1 MATVT
6 IKFQNSLN
14 WYIWFTSTS
23 YQCWLNPLKT
33 QAIFIILAVSVIK
46 RVQRVLPKLHAK
58 RAIIRTLT
66 VTYGTLQ
73 KKNKRSSVVNLPKQR
88 QVCPSLFF
96 QFNMRISVIYGT
108 LGVSYKRVVSVLSP
122 LASNSCEG
130 SHMITNIPPPD
141 HLDELLGHFSFFFK
155 DQGKN
160 DVSDFESDTMTSF
173 RTTSASHWRANTYS
187 ILSYDRTNFLNMM
200 HLHFDFTFKG
210 KPL

>member
-33 QAIFIILAVSVIK
+33 QAIFIILAVLVIK

-73 KKNKRSSVVNLPKQR
+73 KNKRSSVLNLLKQR

-96 QFNMRISVIYGT
+96 QGNIRISVIYGT
-108 LGVSYKRVVSVLSP
+108 LSVSCKRVVSVLSP
-122 LASNSCEG
+122 LASNSCGG
-130 SHMITNIPPPD
+130 SQ
-141 HLDELLGHFSFFFK
+141 LLSMRCPLTYEYTTTPEHFIDFFTAIK
-155 DQGKN
+155 CIYLKPKN
-160 DVSDFESDTMTSF
+160 CT
-173 RTTSASHWRANTYS
+173 
-187 ILSYDRTNFLNMM
+187 
-200 HLHFDFTFKG
+200 
-210 KPL
+210 PLGRSLPV

>member
-33 QAIFIILAVSVIK
+33 QAIFIILAVLVIK
-46 RVQRVLPKLHAK
+46 RVQRVLPKLHAN

-73 KKNKRSSVVNLPKQR
+73 KNKRSSVLNLPKQR

-108 LGVSYKRVVSVLSP
+108 LSVSCKRVVRVLSP
-122 LASNSCEG
+122 LALESCGG
-130 SHMITNIPPPD
+130 SHILFKLFLKNRKWWTVSYHQRDIIPYFCSWILDVKFTIICIYLVNVELFISFEASVITMAYWID
-141 HLDELLGHFSFFFK
+141 IIIKYIFG
-155 DQGKN
+155 
-160 DVSDFESDTMTSF
+160 
-173 RTTSASHWRANTYS
+173 
-187 ILSYDRTNFLNMM
+187 
-200 HLHFDFTFKG
+200 
-210 KPL
+210 

>member
-33 QAIFIILAVSVIK
+33 QAIFIILAVLVIK

-73 KKNKRSSVVNLPKQR
+73 KNKRSSVLNLPKQR
-88 QVCPSLFF
+88 QVCPFLFF
-96 QFNMRISVIYGT
+96 QFNMRISVIDGT
-108 LGVSYKRVVSVLSP
+108 LRVSCKHVVSVLSP
-122 LASNSCEG
+122 LASNSCGG
-130 SHMITNIPPPD
+130 SHMWEFYAVRFHVKNRIVCFSSFEIRA
-141 HLDELLGHFSFFFK
+141 LLFSNLK
-155 DQGKN
+155 
-160 DVSDFESDTMTSF
+160 S
-173 RTTSASHWRANTYS
+173 
-187 ILSYDRTNFLNMM
+187 
-200 HLHFDFTFKG
+200 
-210 KPL
+210 

>member
-33 QAIFIILAVSVIK
+33 RAIFIILAVLVIK
-46 RVQRVLPKLHAK
+46 RVQRVLSKLHAK

-73 KKNKRSSVVNLPKQR
+73 KNKRSSVLNLPKQS

-108 LGVSYKRVVSVLSP
+108 LSVSCKRVVSVFSP
-122 LASNSCEG
+122 LASNSCGG
-130 SHMITNIPPPD
+130 SQ
-141 HLDELLGHFSFFFK
+141 LLKTLNVRTLSVFK
-155 DQGKN
+155 VIFPLYDSKACFLVWGFRSRYRDTGLQFLSDWN
-160 DVSDFESDTMTSF
+160 QNVS
-173 RTTSASHWRANTYS
+173 
-187 ILSYDRTNFLNMM
+187 
-200 HLHFDFTFKG
+200 
-210 KPL
+210 